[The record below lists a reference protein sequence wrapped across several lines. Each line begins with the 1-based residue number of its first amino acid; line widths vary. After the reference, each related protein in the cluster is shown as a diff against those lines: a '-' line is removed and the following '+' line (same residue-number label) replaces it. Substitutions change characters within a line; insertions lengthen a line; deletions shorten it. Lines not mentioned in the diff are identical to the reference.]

1 MFEKSNRPMDWIE
14 EIVKRDSNKLFRA
27 AVAITGSKAE
37 AEDVVQEVF
46 VKLIEK
52 QPKFESEEHET
63 AWLIRV
69 TVNLCKN
76 RIRSIWWRKTEPL
89 LETYK
94 TQSSEETNIMQI
106 ILSLPIKYRTVI
118 YLFYY
123 EGYSTKEIADIT
135 NQQESA
141 IRQQLTRAR
150 RKLKDFL
157 EGEYE

>member
-1 MFEKSNRPMDWIE
+1 
-14 EIVKRDSNKLFRA
+14 
-27 AVAITGSKAE
+27 
-37 AEDVVQEVF
+37 
-46 VKLIEK
+46 
-52 QPKFESEEHET
+52 
-63 AWLIRV
+63 
-69 TVNLCKN
+69 
-76 RIRSIWWRKTEPL
+76 
-89 LETYK
+89 
-94 TQSSEETNIMQI
+94 MQI

>member
-14 EIVKRDSNKLFRA
+14 KIVKRDSNKLFRA

-46 VKLIEK
+46 IKLIEK
-52 QPKFESEEHET
+52 QPNFESEEHET

-76 RIRSIWWRKTEPL
+76 RIRSIWWKKTEPL

-94 TQSSEETNIMQI
+94 TQSSEETNIMQT

-135 NQQESA
+135 DQRESA
-141 IRQQLTRAR
+141 VRQQLTRAR
-150 RKLKDFL
+150 RMLKDFL